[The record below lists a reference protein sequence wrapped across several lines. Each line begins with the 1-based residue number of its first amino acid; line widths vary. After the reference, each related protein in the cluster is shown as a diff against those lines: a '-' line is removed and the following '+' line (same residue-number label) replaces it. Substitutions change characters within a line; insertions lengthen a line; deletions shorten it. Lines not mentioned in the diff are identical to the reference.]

1 MKVDVF
7 LECQGQSHHVGELQQ
22 DESRGKRAVSFQFT
36 EDWLTNASFFQFD
49 PKLPKS
55 RGYHYPDHGKRLFG
69 SIGDSAPDTWGR
81 KLLDRRELKAAERE
95 DRQRRSLSEVD
106 YLLGVADLPR
116 LGALRFSLDGEFQ
129 APINSAVP
137 TMVSLGRLMEAA
149 ERIERGEDTEDDLF
163 ILFAPGS
170 SLGGARPKASITDSK
185 DKLYIA
191 KFPKDS
197 DGYSV
202 ERWEAI
208 AMDMA
213 SDCGLEVC
221 EYKLTDVAGKQVYL
235 TKRFDRTGGDLNG
248 ERIPFISAMALTDHE
263 DGDDDCSYLEL
274 VDALSETGANPSED
288 NQQLFKRI
296 AFSILISNVDD
307 HFRNHGFLW
316 ENEKG
321 WCLSPLYDVNPV
333 YNSSGSLRSCID
345 YENSTASLSL
355 LIDVAEF
362 FGVSEDDAK
371 RLINEMAKVTSQ
383 WRSYAEK
390 RGAPRKEVE
399 LMGRAFEHDELTAA
413 LGFEV

>member
-1 MKVDVF
+1 
-7 LECQGQSHHVGELQQ
+7 
-22 DESRGKRAVSFQFT
+22 
-36 EDWLTNASFFQFD
+36 
-49 PKLPKS
+49 
-55 RGYHYPDHGKRLFG
+55 
-69 SIGDSAPDTWGR
+69 
-81 KLLDRRELKAAERE
+81 
-95 DRQRRSLSEVD
+95 
-106 YLLGVADLPR
+106 
-116 LGALRFSLDGEFQ
+116 
-129 APINSAVP
+129 
-137 TMVSLGRLMEAA
+137 MVSLGRLMEAA
-149 ERIERGEDTEDDLF
+149 ERIERGEDSEDDLF

-170 SLGGARPKASITDSK
+170 SLGGARPKASVTDSK

-221 EYKLTDVAGKQVYL
+221 EYTLTDVAGKQVYL

-248 ERIPFISAMALTDHE
+248 DRIPFISAMALTDHE

-274 VDALSETGANPSED
+274 VDVLSETGANPSED

-316 ENEKG
+316 EKEKG
-321 WCLSPLYDVNPV
+321 WRLSPLYDVNPV
-333 YNSSGSLRSCID
+333 YNSNGSLRSCID

-355 LIDVAEF
+355 LIDVAEY
-362 FGVSEDDAK
+362 FGISEDDAK
-371 RLINEMAKVTSQ
+371 GFINQMARITSQ

-390 RGAPRKEVE
+390 RGAPRKEIE
-399 LMGRAFEHDELTAA
+399 LMSRAFEHEELTVA
-413 LGFEV
+413 LGF

>member
-7 LECQGQSHHVGELQQ
+7 LECHGHSYHVGELHQ
-22 DESRGKRAVSFQFT
+22 DDSRGKRAVSFQFMD
-36 EDWLTNASFFQFD
+36 EWLSNTSFFQFD

-55 RGYHYPDHGKRLFG
+55 RGHHYPDQGKRLFG

-95 DRQRRSLSEVD
+95 GRQRRSLSEVD

-116 LGALRFSLDGEFQ
+116 LGALRFSLDGIFQ

-137 TMVSLGRLMEAA
+137 TMVSLGGLMEAA
-149 ERIERGEDTEDDLF
+149 ERIERGEETEDDIF

-170 SLGGARPKASITDSK
+170 SLGGARPKASVTDNN
-185 DKLYIA
+185 DTLFIA

-213 SDCGLEVC
+213 RDCGLEVC

-235 TKRFDRTGGDLNG
+235 TKRFDRKDGHLNG
-248 ERIPFISAMALTDHE
+248 ERIPFISAMALTDHD

-288 NQQLFKRI
+288 NKQLFKRI
-296 AFSILISNVDD
+296 AFAILISNVDD

-316 ENEKG
+316 ESEKG
-321 WCLSPLYDVNPV
+321 WRLSPLYDVNPV

-355 LIDVAEF
+355 LIGVAEF
-362 FGVSEDDAK
+362 FGVSESEAK
-371 RLINEMAKVTSQ
+371 SMINAMAQVTSK

-390 RGAPRKEVE
+390 RRAPRKEVE
-399 LMGRAFEHDELTAA
+399 LMSRAFEHDELNIA
-413 LGFEV
+413 LHY